1 MDTTMRKTISQIGPF
16 MKRAATQ
23 KPDKT
28 PLVDRALNLL
38 FRKKK
43 EKKPNKPPEKWAH

>member
-1 MDTTMRKTISQIGPF
+1 MDMIMRKTMSQTGPF
-16 MKRAATQ
+16 LKRASTQ
-23 KPDKT
+23 RPDKT

-43 EKKPNKPPEKWAH
+43 EKKPNKPPSKW